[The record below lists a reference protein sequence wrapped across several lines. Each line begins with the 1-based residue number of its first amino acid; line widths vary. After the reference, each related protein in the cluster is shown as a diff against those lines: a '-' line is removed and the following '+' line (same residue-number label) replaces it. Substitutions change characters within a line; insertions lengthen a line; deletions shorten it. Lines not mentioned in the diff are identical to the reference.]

1 MYSSFKNVN
10 LKKNIKQI
18 IVQVT
23 IDRKYYSRNILNG
36 FSKLILSHE
45 TFGHKT
51 DCFTHKIDSHGQN
64 LYLQKYYVYH
74 RILLFS
80 PNEYNE
86 SLIHSLNR
94 PTLKT

>member
-1 MYSSFKNVN
+1 MN

-23 IDRKYYSRNILNG
+23 IDWKYYSKNILNG

-51 DCFTHKIDSHGQN
+51 DCFTQKIDSHGQN
-64 LYLQKYYVYH
+64 LYLQKYYVYS

-80 PNEYNE
+80 LNEYNE
-86 SLIHSLNR
+86 TLIHGLNR
-94 PTLKT
+94 PSLKT